1 MATAP
6 RRSGGVTGARG
17 GDLFALGGGDLIG
30 LGGGDLL
37 AFAMLACDLATLWLG
52 DFMLAFEMLACD
64 ALGDFMRATGIAFC
78 GRISTGMPRAF
89 AWCDGGGVGGGCGL
103 MAAELDAGRA
113 HDLGGMDAVTTT
125 ASSEPAT
132 RTHVN

>member
-1 MATAP
+1 M
-6 RRSGGVTGARG
+6 TGARG

-52 DFMLAFEMLACD
+52 DFMLAFEMLTCD
-64 ALGDFMRATGIAFC
+64 ALGDFMRATCIAFC

-89 AWCDGGGVGGGCGL
+89 ACCVRLQPGDDKRDGGGVGGGRGL
-103 MAAELDAGRA
+103 LTDC
-113 HDLGGMDAVTTT
+113 
-125 ASSEPAT
+125 
-132 RTHVN
+132 

>member
-1 MATAP
+1 M
-6 RRSGGVTGARG
+6 TGARG

-30 LGGGDLL
+30 LVGGDLL
-37 AFAMLACDLATLWLG
+37 AFAMPACDLVTLWLG

-113 HDLGGMDAVTTT
+113 HDLCGVDAVTTT
-125 ASSEPAT
+125 ESSEPAT